1 MNPKNG
7 FLLIELMIGL
17 TLAFFLI
24 LISAHYIIQLKN
36 IQQAALMR
44 IEALSLARTCAEK
57 IIAGQPIDSNN
68 PRYTVQVVSKPY
80 VLPSCQVTIFM
91 NDIGITWTTNNQ
103 KHALHVHTYGSLQSD
118 VV

>member
-1 MNPKNG
+1 MNPKDG

-44 IEALSLARTCAEK
+44 VEALTLARTYAEK
-57 IIAGQPIDSNN
+57 ISAGQSIGTNN
-68 PRYTVQVVSKPY
+68 QLYTVQVVSKPY
-80 VLPSCQVTIFM
+80 VLPNDRVTLTM
-91 NDIGITWTTNNQ
+91 NDISVTWTLHNQ
-103 KHALHVHTYGSLQSD
+103 QHALRMYTYGSLQSD